1 MDDME
6 TLDKDEYMTCSSINM
21 VCFLTLL
28 LVCKTLKEEQKMYV
42 TEGPINGSVS
52 CFLS

>member
-21 VCFLTLL
+21 VCFLTFL
-28 LVCKTLKEEQKMYV
+28 LVCKTLKEEQKKKQEV
-42 TEGPINGSVS
+42 TDGPIN
-52 CFLS
+52 